1 MTTVLYVDDEPAVRT
16 IVRRQ
21 LEQRGLTVH
30 TAESVAEAKMRL
42 DRDAVDGAFFDLWLG
57 DGTAFDLYAWVQEHH
72 PALSRR
78 IVFVT
83 GDVSHGDDADR
94 SLTALGRPVFG
105 KPLDFAAMARE
116 ASSWEDR

>member
-1 MTTVLYVDDEPAVRT
+1 MTTVLYVDDEPSVRT
-16 IVRRQ
+16 VVRRQ
-21 LEQRGLTVH
+21 LEQRGLIVH
-30 TAESVAEAKMRL
+30 TAESIAEAKMRL
-42 DRDAVDGAFFDLWLG
+42 DRDDVDGAFFDLWLG

-83 GDVSHGDDADR
+83 GDVSDASEADR

-105 KPLDFAAMARE
+105 KPLDFAAMAKE
-116 ASSWEDR
+116 AEGWDER